1 MITCKE
7 LILKEGDGERR
18 TFYDLQVT
26 GWVFL
31 FFFAFLGCSL
41 SCLNIFTF
49 CHFPS
54 DMRLSSKGL
63 HQGAGGGGFGPPDS
77 CRQALDRQTDLRVH
91 RLLHSASW
99 PARALEARVMR
110 RADKQV
116 GWGPDGWKAAALAAF
131 IVPGASAAWSWAAPI
146 GLELSRRSAFQGRSE
161 H

>member
-7 LILKEGDGERR
+7 LILKEGDGEIR
-18 TFYDLQVT
+18 TFYDLQAGFSYSSSV
-26 GWVFL
+26 
-31 FFFAFLGCSL
+31 SL
-41 SCLNIFTF
+41 LCL
-49 CHFPS
+49 
-54 DMRLSSKGL
+54 LSHWGGTVGGMQTLSG
-63 HQGAGGGGFGPPDS
+63 GRGGGKSTMRCRRSDKGGRPATGFHNSESTG
-77 CRQALDRQTDLRVH
+77 V
-91 RLLHSASW
+91 LHPASW

-146 GLELSRRSAFQGRSE
+146 GLELPRRSAFQGRSE

>member
-1 MITCKE
+1 MCRSGKNYDYMQRADIERRRWGKKDILRLTGYRLGF
-7 LILKEGDGERR
+7 LILLRFFGLF
-18 TFYDLQVT
+18 TFLLKH
-26 GWVFL
+26 FHL
-31 FFFAFLGCSL
+31 LSL
-41 SCLNIFTF
+41 SI
-49 CHFPS
+49 
-54 DMRLSSKGL
+54 RY
-63 HQGAGGGGFGPPDS
+63 
-77 CRQALDRQTDLRVH
+77 ALDRQTDLRVH

-146 GLELSRRSAFQGRSE
+146 GLELPRRSAFQGRSE